1 MEGNLVSEPPHRDPI
16 VLIVL
21 GLVLLVALSLVWGT
35 TMMPM
40 MGPWMTGG
48 WTTGA
53 TPWWGL
59 LSPLFGLLVVGG
71 LALIV
76 VWALRRG
83 DDTGGACGDERALTI
98 LKERY
103 ARGELSHEE
112 YERMRRVLTGQE

>member
-1 MEGNLVSEPPHRDPI
+1 MSEPPHRDTV

-21 GLVLLVALSLVWGT
+21 GLVLLVALPLLWGT

-48 WTTGA
+48 WGA
-53 TPWWGL
+53 GGNPWWGL
-59 LSPLFGLLVVGG
+59 GSLAVGLLMIGG
-71 LALIV
+71 LVLIV
-76 VWALRRG
+76 VWVLRRG
-83 DDTGGACGDERALTI
+83 DDRGPSGDERALAI

-112 YERMRRVLTGQE
+112 YERMRRVLAGQG

>member
-1 MEGNLVSEPPHRDPI
+1 M
-16 VLIVL
+16 
-21 GLVLLVALSLVWGT
+21 LVALPLVWGT

-40 MGPWMTGG
+40 MGPWMRGG

-53 TPWWGL
+53 NPWWGL
-59 LSPLFGLLVVGG
+59 LGPLFGLLVIGG
-71 LALIV
+71 PALIV

-83 DDTGGACGDERALTI
+83 DDTGGTRGDERALTI

>member
-1 MEGNLVSEPPHRDPI
+1 MDEPPRHDVVIWI
-16 VLIVL
+16 VIAVL
-21 GLVLLVALSLVWGT
+21 ALAVLPMLWGAA
-35 TMMPM
+35 MMPM
-40 MGPWMTGG
+40 MGPWMGGG
-48 WTTGA
+48 WGSGGS
-53 TPWWGL
+53 PWWGL
-59 LSPLFGLLVVGG
+59 LSLAVGLLMIGG

-83 DDTGGACGDERALTI
+83 DDRGSSSEERALAI